1 MCNAASERTVEQLAV
16 KEREPDKPP
25 MWNKSCQCDIDLERQ
40 KIVEGPSRAVARR
53 NDAGRSYSL
62 TSMTALLIPRIQLG
76 RGVDT

>member
-40 KIVEGPSRAVARR
+40 K
-53 NDAGRSYSL
+53 SL
-62 TSMTALLIPRIQLG
+62 RVLPVLLPGGMMQEEAILSPA
-76 RGVDT
+76 